1 MSNAGF
7 ALVDEVK
14 VGDTLIADGVFT
26 CLKDGE
32 RLRVK
37 IDKTGLHVRCNKGKH
52 YLDGQIDEVNDR
64 RVYSGFKKEGQ

>member
-14 VGDTLIADGVFT
+14 VGDTLIADGVFN

-32 RLRVK
+32 KLRVK
-37 IDKTGLHVRCNKGKH
+37 TDGKNLYVRCDEGKH
-52 YLDGQIDEVNDR
+52 YLNVQIDEVNDR
-64 RVYSGFKKEGQ
+64 LVYTGFKKEGQ